1 MSAEYYVEPG
11 YWVIGYAEGDAITGA
26 SVISVSSAFTSNAD
40 RTRTINILASNAAT
54 TAASV
59 LRVRPASSSDTSS
72 VSLAAD
78 VARYRLSGMQASG
91 DLSVSSLAIYLA
103 NAQALMQSSL
113 LPDIDATKVLTTGAT
128 SAAYATIAASAR
140 YKWLAEA
147 ITSEAWTEAASASDT
162 WTPQSAGATTWTET

>member
-1 MSAEYYVEPG
+1 MPAEYYVEPG

-26 SVISVSSAFTSNAD
+26 SAISVSSAFTSNAD
-40 RTRTINILASNAAT
+40 RTRTINTLASNAAT

-59 LRVRPASSSDTSS
+59 LRVRPGSSSDTSS

-78 VARYRLSGMQASG
+78 VVRFRLSGMQASG

-113 LPDIDATKVLTTGAT
+113 SPDIDANKVLTTGAT

-147 ITSEAWTEAASASDT
+147 ITSETWTEAASASDT

>member
-1 MSAEYYVEPG
+1 M
-11 YWVIGYAEGDAITGA
+11 
-26 SVISVSSAFTSNAD
+26 
-40 RTRTINILASNAAT
+40 
-54 TAASV
+54 
-59 LRVRPASSSDTSS
+59 
-72 VSLAAD
+72 AAD

-91 DLSVSSLAIYLA
+91 DLSVTALGIYLA

-113 LPDIDATKVLTTGAT
+113 SPDIDATKVLTTGAT

-147 ITSEAWTEAASASDT
+147 ITSETWTEAASASDT